1 MTTETH
7 APAAAG
13 FPAAREG
20 ELFMTE
26 GGTET
31 EIMFKWGFE
40 LPQFAM
46 YPLLDNPEAVAVM
59 DGMYRRYLS
68 VAERHGMSVL
78 LGGLDYRASP
88 DWGSLLG
95 YSAEGLA
102 DMQHRSIRF
111 LRDMAAKHGAGVP
124 RILIGG
130 LTGPRGD
137 AYELNRAITAE
148 EAEEYHSV
156 QLETLKAAEVDFACA
171 MTFNN
176 VVEAI
181 GVTRAARAIG
191 VPLILSLSTEGGG
204 KLASGPSIGE
214 AITRID
220 AETGGGPAC
229 YALNCSHP
237 EEFAHS
243 LTDEPWV
250 QRLRGFRPNAAKM
263 EKIALCKLGHLE
275 EGDPPELGRQM
286 GALAGRFPH
295 MDIWGGCCGTGEV
308 HLDEIATNVRA
319 VRTAPAVRS

>member
-1 MTTETH
+1 MTQD
-7 APAAAG
+7 PAG
-13 FPAAREG
+13 QTPFPTARDG

-40 LPQFAM
+40 LPHFAM
-46 YPLLDNPEAVAVM
+46 YPLLDDPRAVAAL

-68 VAERHGMSVL
+68 VAERHGISVL
-78 LGGLDYRASP
+78 LGGPDYRASP
-88 DWGSLLG
+88 DWGGLLG
-95 YSAEGLA
+95 YSAAGLA
-102 DMQHRSIRF
+102 EMQHRLIGF
-111 LRDMAAKHGAGVP
+111 LRDMAARHGAGVP

-130 LTGPRGD
+130 LIGPRGD
-137 AYELNRAITAE
+137 AYELNRTITAE
-148 EAEEYHSV
+148 EAEAYHSV

-176 VVEAI
+176 VEEAI
-181 GVTRAARAIG
+181 GVTRAARRIG
-191 VPLILSLSTEGGG
+191 VPLIMSLSTEGGG
-204 KLASGPSIGE
+204 ALASGPSIGE

-220 AETGGGPAC
+220 AATGGGPAC

-237 EEFAHS
+237 EEFAHT
-243 LTDEPWV
+243 LTDAPWV
-250 QRLRGFRPNAAKM
+250 QRLRGFRANAAKM

-286 GALAGRFPH
+286 GDLGRRFPH

-308 HLDEIATNVRA
+308 HLDEIATNIRA
-319 VRTAPAVRS
+319 AREALVS

>member
-1 MTTETH
+1 MTPD
-7 APAAAG
+7 PAG
-13 FPAAREG
+13 QTPFPTAREG

-40 LPQFAM
+40 LPHFAM
-46 YPLLDNPEAVAVM
+46 YPLLDDARAVEAL

-88 DWGSLLG
+88 DWGGLLG
-95 YSAEGLA
+95 YSAAGLEE
-102 DMQHRSIRF
+102 MQHRSIGF
-111 LRDMAAKHGAGVP
+111 LRDMAARHGAGVP

-130 LTGPRGD
+130 LIGPRGD
-137 AYELNRAITAE
+137 AYELDRTITAE
-148 EAEEYHSV
+148 EAEAYHSV
-156 QLETLKAAEVDFACA
+156 QLETLRAAEVDFACA

-176 VVEAI
+176 VEEAI
-181 GVTRAARAIG
+181 GVTRAARRIG
-191 VPLILSLSTEGGG
+191 VPLIMSLSTEGGG
-204 KLASGPSIGE
+204 ALASGPSIGE

-220 AETGGGPAC
+220 AATGGGPAC

-237 EEFAHS
+237 EEFAHA
-243 LTDEPWV
+243 LTDAPWV

-286 GALAGRFPH
+286 GDLGRRFPH

-308 HLDEIATNVRA
+308 HLDEIATNVR
-319 VRTAPAVRS
+319 TAREALVS

>member
-1 MTTETH
+1 MTTERH
-7 APAAAG
+7 AAAAAG
-13 FPAAREG
+13 FPTGSNG

-31 EIMFKWGFE
+31 EVMFKWGFD
-40 LPQFAM
+40 LPHFAM
-46 YPLLDNPEAVAVM
+46 YPLLDNPDAVEVM

-68 VAERHGMSVL
+68 VAKRHGMSVL

-102 DMQHRSIRF
+102 DMQHRSIQF
-111 LRDMAAKHGAGVP
+111 LRDMAAKHGTGVP

-130 LTGPRGD
+130 LIGPRGD
-137 AYELNRAITAE
+137 AYELNRTITVE
-148 EAEEYHSV
+148 EAEDYHSV

-171 MTFNN
+171 MTFNT
-176 VVEAI
+176 VEEAI

-191 VPLILSLSTEGGG
+191 VPLIMSLSTEGGG
-204 KLASGPSIGE
+204 ALASGPSIGE

-220 AETGGGPAC
+220 AETAGGPAC
-229 YALNCSHP
+229 FALNCSHP
-237 EEFAHS
+237 EEFAHT
-243 LTDEPWV
+243 LTDEAWV

-286 GALAGRFPH
+286 GALARRFAH

-319 VRTAPAVRS
+319 ARSAVVQ

>member
-1 MTTETH
+1 MTPVEVGRM
-7 APAAAG
+7 P
-13 FPAAREG
+13 FPATREG
-20 ELFMTE
+20 ELFTTE

-46 YPLLDNPEAVAVM
+46 YPLLDDPRAVEVL

-68 VAERHGMSVL
+68 VAARHGLSVL

-102 DMQHRSIRF
+102 DMQHRSIGF
-111 LRDMAAKHGAGVP
+111 LRDMAAKHGDGVP

-130 LTGPRGD
+130 LIGPRGD
-137 AYELNRAITAE
+137 AYELNRTITAA
-148 EAEEYHSV
+148 EAEEYHAV
-156 QLETLKAAEVDFACA
+156 QLATLKEAEVDFACA

-176 VVEAI
+176 VEEAI
-181 GVTRAARAIG
+181 GVTRAARAAG
-191 VPLILSLSTEGGG
+191 VPLILSLSTDGSGR
-204 KLASGPSIGE
+204 LASGPSLGE

-220 AETGGGPAC
+220 AEAGRGPAC

-237 EEFAHS
+237 EEFAHT
-243 LTDEPWV
+243 LEDADWV
-250 QRLRGFRPNAAKM
+250 KRLRGFRPNAAKM

-275 EGDPPELGRQM
+275 EGDPPELGRRM
-286 GALAGRFPH
+286 GEIARRFPH

-308 HLDEIATNVRA
+308 HLDEIARNVRA
-319 VRTAPAVRS
+319 ARTAPVAGP

>member
-1 MTTETH
+1 MTQD
-7 APAAAG
+7 PAG
-13 FPAAREG
+13 QTPFPTARDG

-40 LPQFAM
+40 LPHFAM
-46 YPLLDNPEAVAVM
+46 YPLLDDPRAVAAL
-59 DGMYRRYLS
+59 DGMYRRDLS
-68 VAERHGMSVL
+68 VAERHGISVL
-78 LGGLDYRASP
+78 LGGPDYRASP
-88 DWGSLLG
+88 DWGGLLG
-95 YSAEGLA
+95 YSAAGLA
-102 DMQHRSIRF
+102 EMQHRLIGF
-111 LRDMAAKHGAGVP
+111 LRDMAARHGAGVP

-130 LTGPRGD
+130 LIGPRGD
-137 AYELNRAITAE
+137 AYELNRTITAE
-148 EAEEYHSV
+148 EAEAYHSV

-176 VVEAI
+176 VEEAI
-181 GVTRAARAIG
+181 GVTRAARRIG
-191 VPLILSLSTEGGG
+191 VPLIMSLGTEGGG
-204 KLASGPSIGE
+204 ALASGPSIGE

-220 AETGGGPAC
+220 AATGGGPAC

-237 EEFAHS
+237 EEFAHT
-243 LTDEPWV
+243 LTDAPWV
-250 QRLRGFRPNAAKM
+250 QRLRGFRANAAKM

-286 GALAGRFPH
+286 GDLGRRFPH

-319 VRTAPAVRS
+319 AREALVS